1 MPRSRTFTE
10 LARRDQIVTLTLDLV
25 AEHGRRGLSLQR
37 IADAAGISKAAVLYY
52 FPSKDAVVAAAYA
65 TVSDELVARVGAAVE
80 AAPDAMSG
88 IEAYLDTLLAHIAE
102 DPRRARLLAEALGP
116 GEPALSDDR
125 PSAPRRWEVLGD
137 LVRAAQAEG
146 SVRADADP
154 RLSAIMLGGLVDAV
168 VAASLEE
175 PAVAIDRARHEVV
188 AFARRALRPAGSPAG
203 PGATDPG

>member
-102 DPRRARLLAEALGP
+102 DPRRARLLAEALG
-116 GEPALSDDR
+116 LS
-125 PSAPRRWEVLGD
+125 L
-137 LVRAAQAEG
+137 
-146 SVRADADP
+146 
-154 RLSAIMLGGLVDAV
+154 IH
-168 VAASLEE
+168 
-175 PAVAIDRARHEVV
+175 I
-188 AFARRALRPAGSPAG
+188 
-203 PGATDPG
+203 